1 MCVILFHSKI
11 RGYTNKGMFRY
22 NLLLICMNIYLYSR
36 GNYGVFKVGM
46 TSLDEQAVVLTCTS
60 VNCTGRESYC
70 STNLGIK
77 CSQSG

>member
-1 MCVILFHSKI
+1 
-11 RGYTNKGMFRY
+11 
-22 NLLLICMNIYLYSR
+22 MNIYLYSR